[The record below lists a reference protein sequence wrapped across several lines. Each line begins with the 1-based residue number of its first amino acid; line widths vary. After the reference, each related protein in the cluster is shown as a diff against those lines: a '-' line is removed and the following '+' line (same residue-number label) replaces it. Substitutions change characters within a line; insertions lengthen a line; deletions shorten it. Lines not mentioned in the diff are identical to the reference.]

1 MIQFTESDISAGA
14 SSQSFQRGSS
24 YYRDGAVLE
33 LVQRGDVLSALV
45 EGSSYDPY
53 EVRVTLASDGRLASA
68 MCSCPY
74 DFGGYC
80 KHVVAVLLAA
90 LHRGETVTVKPP
102 LEVQLAG
109 LSEAKLRR
117 VILALAADQPGL
129 VEVVEKEIN
138 WLTTMPAGETS
149 GVAPAAPLIAVDLAA
164 IRREMRKDF
173 DRINSVGG
181 GDYSRHYW
189 DYDEAGQFSPDDVLE
204 PHRTLALRLLDAGD
218 AAAATDVICAMI
230 DEWGE
235 GTDGL
240 DEWIIEG
247 NEDVLSEA
255 AQELDTLLAEALL
268 SQDLSEEQRDWWLER
283 ISDWEDL
290 SQFEIAASALEQ
302 WWDYPP
308 LAAAMEG
315 NFGERGAW
323 EGEAPHYADELA
335 LVRLHVLERQ
345 GRRQEYIHL
354 AEAEGQTSLYLNML
368 ARVGQV
374 ERAVAEARMYLTQPD
389 EVLAL
394 ARVLVE
400 QEEVRAALDVADHG
414 LGVGEPWRGRELARW
429 TVQQAQKVG
438 ENALALRAAQ
448 VAFLGAFA
456 LEDYKVVEALAGD
469 EWPAIR
475 SDLLQQMEQSNSPN
489 KIDVYLHEQM
499 LVEAM
504 AVIDRSFSSFYL
516 ERVIE
521 AARTAYPDWG
531 IDKCKRQAEGIMNAG
546 QAKHYDRAAA
556 WLSTAR
562 DIYRQHGREAEWQAY
577 LAGLLDLHARKYKL
591 VPMLRAIRS
600 Q

>member
-1 MIQFTESDISAGA
+1 MIQFTESNISAGA

-53 EVRVTLASDGRLASA
+53 EVRVTLAGEGRLASA

-90 LHRGETVTVKPP
+90 LHLGETVTVKPP

-109 LSEAKLRR
+109 LSEAQLRR
-117 VILALAADQPGL
+117 VILAVAADQPGL
-129 VEVVEKEIN
+129 VEAIEQEIN

-255 AQELDTLLAEALL
+255 AQELDTLLAEALP

-283 ISDWEDL
+283 ISDWEDS
-290 SQFEIAASALEQ
+290 SQFEIAASGARAMVGLS
-302 WWDYPP
+302 
-308 LAAAMEG
+308 AAG
-315 NFGERGAW
+315 
-323 EGEAPHYADELA
+323 
-335 LVRLHVLERQ
+335 
-345 GRRQEYIHL
+345 GRHG
-354 AEAEGQTSLYLNML
+354 GQ
-368 ARVGQV
+368 
-374 ERAVAEARMYLTQPD
+374 
-389 EVLAL
+389 
-394 ARVLVE
+394 
-400 QEEVRAALDVADHG
+400 
-414 LGVGEPWRGRELARW
+414 
-429 TVQQAQKVG
+429 
-438 ENALALRAAQ
+438 LR
-448 VAFLGAFA
+448 
-456 LEDYKVVEALAGD
+456 
-469 EWPAIR
+469 
-475 SDLLQQMEQSNSPN
+475 
-489 KIDVYLHEQM
+489 
-499 LVEAM
+499 
-504 AVIDRSFSSFYL
+504 
-516 ERVIE
+516 
-521 AARTAYPDWG
+521 
-531 IDKCKRQAEGIMNAG
+531 
-546 QAKHYDRAAA
+546 
-556 WLSTAR
+556 
-562 DIYRQHGREAEWQAY
+562 
-577 LAGLLDLHARKYKL
+577 
-591 VPMLRAIRS
+591 
-600 Q
+600 